1 MDTCHRRRAIDINE
15 LLDAFGLPSSAPF
28 TESRVLELLQS
39 DKKRVAGRQ
48 RYVLPAEPGGVE
60 IRDDVPD
67 SLVRSALATINAAA
81 AVV

>member
-1 MDTCHRRRAIDINE
+1 MA
-15 LLDAFGLPSSAPF
+15 
-28 TESRVLELLQS
+28 RVLELLQS

-81 AVV
+81 TVV